1 MTEKNL
7 DNQRQADE
15 FWMKKALRLAERA
28 ARLDEVPVG
37 ALLIDSQG
45 KIVACGYNL
54 RETLNSPLGHA
65 EILCVDR
72 ASRKKH
78 SWRLTGLTLYVT
90 LEPCVMCVGALIQS
104 RIRRI
109 VYGARD
115 PKGGA
120 VDSLYNI
127 AQDKRLNHQIEVLGG
142 VLENESAHL
151 LKTFF
156 KGKRS

>member
-1 MTEKNL
+1 MTEKIF
-7 DNQRQADE
+7 DGQRQADE
-15 FWMKKALRLAERA
+15 FWMKKALRLAQRA

-37 ALLIDSQG
+37 AVLIDSDDH
-45 KIVACGYNL
+45 IVSCGYNL
-54 RETLNSPLGHA
+54 RETLKSPLGHA
-65 EILCVDR
+65 EIVCVDR

-90 LEPCVMCVGALIQS
+90 LEPCVMCVGALVQS
-104 RIRRI
+104 RIQRI

-127 AQDKRLNHQIEVLGG
+127 AQDKRLNHQIEITSG
-142 VLENESAHL
+142 VLELESATL
-151 LKTFF
+151 LKQFF
-156 KGKRS
+156 KAKR